1 MRDLTTLMIVALV
14 AGPAMAQHD
23 HSQHVPATAV
33 AEANVQQARPTMRE
47 WTRLPLLAPAM
58 QRGERSTAVLRP
70 IGIEAAEV
78 TVFAPGGAD
87 DRARVAYPVGTEGAT
102 IESAGPMIGNY
113 HWATARQESETDV
126 RVASTAW
133 YFGNPGPAPTELLMK
148 AKHELEIV
156 PQPLPREHSSYR
168 EAEEWRFQV
177 RWNGVPLPGKTLTLE
192 SEFGS
197 RSSFVT
203 DESGVATV
211 LLPRDFREQKSK
223 GGPEGMM
230 GPRRAKFAL
239 GVEHD
244 LDGKHY
250 LTAFNYTY
258 SPDPER
264 TRSLGWGVAFG
275 VIGMVAAL
283 PLLRRRSST
292 PAENKNA

>member
-1 MRDLTTLMIVALV
+1 MKRLAILAALV
-14 AGPAMAQHD
+14 VTPALAQHD
-23 HSQHVPATAV
+23 HTAPAAA
-33 AEANVQQARPTMRE
+33 AEPAASAAPQRPAARE
-47 WTRLPLLAPAM
+47 WTRLPVLMPVM
-58 QRGERSTAVLRP
+58 SRGGERGTAALRP
-70 IGIEAAEV
+70 LGIEAAEV
-78 TVFAPGGAD
+78 TVFAPGGAE
-87 DRARVAYPVGTEGAT
+87 DRARVAYPLGADGAK
-102 IESAGPMIGNY
+102 IESASPKIGNY
-113 HWATARQESETDV
+113 HWVTARQESETEV

-133 YFGNPGPAPTELLMK
+133 YFSNPGPAPTEMLK
-148 AKHELEIV
+148 RTKHELEIV

-177 RWNGVPLPGKTLTLE
+177 RWNGAPLADKPLTLE

-203 DESGVATV
+203 DERGVAIV

-223 GGPEGMM
+223 GGEEGMM

-244 LDGKHY
+244 ADGKHY

-264 TRSLGWGVAFG
+264 TRSVGWGAAFG
-275 VIGMVAAL
+275 VLGMVAAL
-283 PLLRRRSST
+283 PLLRRRLAT
-292 PAENKNA
+292 ADFAEKNNA